1 MSISEQF
8 GGKHQTDNCQYQISD
23 WIQSYACHLQAVIRV
38 LKQRLLDEDEV
49 VHVRPLQLYH
59 DNPGF
64 GVRDVA
70 NNVIRLLRKVIKLP
84 MLVLGSDKHFK
95 Y

>member
-1 MSISEQF
+1 MTGF
-8 GGKHQTDNCQYQISD
+8 K
-23 WIQSYACHLQAVIRV
+23 SYACHLQAVTRV

-49 VHVRPLQLYH
+49 VHVCPPQLYQ

-70 NNVIRLLRKVIKLP
+70 NNVIRLLRKVIKLHICWNWAVTST
-84 MLVLGSDKHFK
+84 LSISST
-95 Y
+95 